1 MKTPK
6 FARWGRGIA
15 GALSLTLLFSLSA
28 AALEPYRNYTY
39 DSEENAWVEP
49 QAYYA
54 ADILRGGTLGTADFH
69 KPQDVFVAPDGRV
82 YIADTGNNR
91 IDPSRRRPSPA
102 GSGCGYR
109 PRGARQTFLYS

>member
-54 ADILRGGTLGTADFH
+54 ADILRA
-69 KPQDVFVAPDGRV
+69 APWER
-82 YIADTGNNR
+82 R
-91 IDPSRRRPSPA
+91 ISISRRMFSSRRTGGSISLTPA
-102 GSGCGYR
+102 TIGSC
-109 PRGARQTFLYS
+109 A